1 MNTRRTFVGALAACA
16 VAASFALGAPS
27 PSRAQS
33 NPLSDY
39 PNVFFSPS
47 GQPFRAKPDAP
58 YPVVDW
64 FKQADKNGDGKI
76 DHAEF
81 IADATAFFKYLDI
94 NQDGIISS
102 REVLYYE
109 YKVAPEIVGVVV
121 PVADL
126 DLRRGGARLWLAQMG
141 GGGGMGGAMGG
152 GQIDPGGDATPSE
165 PRQPKDID
173 ESKNGASPFSFFD
186 QPEPVTAADADFNGR
201 ITLKNFLR
209 LADARFDRLDRKQQ
223 GYLTLADLPKTPV
236 QKALEHRR
244 KH

>member
-1 MNTRRTFVGALAACA
+1 MNTRRTLGGALMACA
-16 VAASFALGAPS
+16 VAAAFALAAPE
-27 PSRAQS
+27 PVRAQS
-33 NPLSDY
+33 STLADY

-47 GQPFRAKPDAP
+47 GQPFRAKPGAP

-81 IADATAFFKYLDI
+81 LADATAFFKILDI
-94 NQDGIISS
+94 NQDGIIGS

-109 YKVAPEIVGVVV
+109 YKVAPEIVGMLA
-121 PVADL
+121 PAASL

-141 GGGGMGGAMGG
+141 GGGMGGAMGS
-152 GQIDPGGDATPSE
+152 GQIDPGGDSAPSE

-186 QPEPVTAADADFNGR
+186 QPEPVTAADLDFNGR

-209 LADARFDRLDRKQQ
+209 IADARFDRLDRKQQ

-236 QKALEHRR
+236 QQALERHRR
-244 KH
+244 R